1 MPCLSHFNRPELWF
15 GHNIDRCGEAQS
27 FSLHCHD
34 CFELYLFLSG
44 EGYYVIE
51 GNRYELRPLSLL
63 AIRPGEVHCFRQTG
77 LSDYERYVVN
87 FTPAVFEAAHNRP
100 ASLLAPFLEREM
112 GKRNLY
118 LLTEDSLIYRLFME
132 LDEIGRRQAD
142 TGGFESSQLL
152 GVLLAKLGQTSPA
165 PSGCAGESGASCQ
178 LINRVIPYINRNL
191 TRPLCL
197 DEIAAHFYVSKYH
210 LSRTF
215 KKLIGVSVIDYVI
228 RKRVF
233 LAEQILKAGS
243 TTAQACAGAGFGDY
257 TSFFRSFKRV
267 TGYSPVQMKGR
278 EESDDLVAARVSI

>member
-1 MPCLSHFNRPELWF
+1 MPHLSYFVLPEMGF
-15 GHNIDRCGEAQS
+15 SHSVDRRGEAQS

-34 CFELYLFLSG
+34 CFELYLFIGG

-77 LSDYERYVVN
+77 PSDYERYVLN
-87 FTPAVFEAAHNRP
+87 FTPAVFGPENDRP
-100 ASLLAPFLEREM
+100 QSLLAPFLDREM

-118 LLTEDSLIYRLFME
+118 LLTEDSLLYRLFME
-132 LDEIGRRQAD
+132 FDEIGRRRPD
-142 TGGFESSQLL
+142 TGAFESSQLL
-152 GVLLAKLGQTSPA
+152 GVLLAKLGRISPA
-165 PSGCAGESGASCQ
+165 PAGSPGESGASYR
-178 LINRVIPYINRNL
+178 LINEVIQYINRNL

-197 DEIAAHFYVSKYH
+197 DEIAARFYVSKYH
-210 LSRTF
+210 LSRMF

-267 TGYSPVQMKGR
+267 TGYSPAQMKGR
-278 EESDDLVAARVSI
+278 EPIYLQSGARP